1 MNSRIFFSFPF
12 RGENRRLFRFCSS
25 SSFVV
30 LVVLSSEISKTTLN
44 LLVLAAISISAALL
58 RARLSSLSPPYRR
71 RRGRCLFDSS
81 STLFPFV
88 VGVFALRDI
97 NSFSNRLGLAAVTHF
112 VTLTMM
118 RWFWRKF
125 NKRGRLSL
133 LRVITFYAREM
144 RKSEESAFERKQTVE

>member
-1 MNSRIFFSFPF
+1 
-12 RGENRRLFRFCSS
+12 
-25 SSFVV
+25 
-30 LVVLSSEISKTTLN
+30 
-44 LLVLAAISISAALL
+44 LLCLL
-58 RARLSSLSPPYRR
+58 RIAEDGDDAFLTLPRPLS
-71 RRGRCLFDSS
+71 
-81 STLFPFV
+81 PFV